1 MRRVQDAGCTGDA
14 PSLHASQASLSIHTR
29 LLLSAEVV
37 IERESPLHSR
47 RAPLATC
54 CPFRANR
61 ALPRAGRVPP
71 KRADSAKIPA
81 APEMKA
87 AWRFRRLSSLFSHQL
102 ERGEQRPQTRGAQ
115 GPSMRCCLSTALRRL
130 ALRSSEKTEREPR
143 NQSPGPESFFSL
155 PRRHGKRSP
164 SLRQRPSPRLTKY
177 VKAEATWHRLS
188 QQPLPKASPL
198 CTGYL
203 HKGPRTGLGRPALN
217 CSRRCRP
224 PPPACPP
231 GRAAT
236 ARQRALI
243 LNCFRKLSDPSG
255 IHQRHIQLCL
265 EWARLKSLRISM
277 SALFVAFAA
286 PAVVTCPIPQKGS
299 RRPHLRNV
307 EIPRI
312 RRPGS

>member
-14 PSLHASQASLSIHTR
+14 PSLHASQASLSIHTL
-29 LLLSAEVV
+29 LLLSAEV
-37 IERESPLHSR
+37 IERESPLHSHSR

-71 KRADSAKIPA
+71 KRADAKIPA

-102 ERGEQRPQTRGAQ
+102 ERVEHRPQTRGAQ

-164 SLRQRPSPRLTKY
+164 SLRQKAEPETHKVMSRPRRLGTASLSSRCRRPRLC
-177 VKAEATWHRLS
+177 APA
-188 QQPLPKASPL
+188 P
-198 CTGYL
+198 GYL
-203 HKGPRTGLGRPALN
+203 HKGPRTGLGL
-217 CSRRCRP
+217 RR
-224 PPPACPP
+224 
-231 GRAAT
+231 
-236 ARQRALI
+236 
-243 LNCFRKLSDPSG
+243 
-255 IHQRHIQLCL
+255 
-265 EWARLKSLRISM
+265 
-277 SALFVAFAA
+277 
-286 PAVVTCPIPQKGS
+286 
-299 RRPHLRNV
+299 
-307 EIPRI
+307 
-312 RRPGS
+312 